1 MARAKWH
8 RISGAADD
16 IYQDATP
23 KLPPVAV
30 GHPQLE
36 TMAGVDVTNGI

>member
-1 MARAKWH
+1 MATWH

-16 IYQDATP
+16 IYQNATP
-23 KLPPVAV
+23 KLRPVAM

-36 TMAGVDVTNGI
+36 TMAGVAVTNRI

>member
-1 MARAKWH
+1 MATWH
-8 RISGAADD
+8 RISRAAAD

-23 KLPPVAV
+23 KLAPVAV

-36 TMAGVDVTNGI
+36 TMAGVAVTNRI